1 MSISKVQ
8 FDGNNLINLESD
20 TVTASHLETGYTA
33 HDATGAIITGTLVKG
48 ITPAGSI
55 NITQNGTYDVTDKAS
70 AAVSVSG
77 QAPTLITKSISA
89 NGTYN
94 ALSDSADG
102 YSQVTVNVPTPTP
115 SYDTPSISV
124 SSAGVVTATANGKS
138 NTHTLSSSDD
148 ADFIAANIKEGVTL
162 FGVLGTLSGGG
173 GGLPWTAADITS
185 FTGGGVVSE
194 AVMQTNPLSV
204 KPNMILIYKDGDASG
219 ISANARG
226 ILAATIYINNH
237 NDTVIGGNGITWGSS
252 PSQSSSY
259 VAGTV
264 LTEMSYN
271 SSTGVLS
278 FSSPTNREFV
288 SGATY
293 KCIWIKL

>member
-55 NITQNGTYDVTDKAS
+55 NITQDGTYDVTDKAS
-70 AAVSVSG
+70 AVVSVSG
-77 QAPTLITKSISA
+77 Q
-89 NGTYN
+89 
-94 ALSDSADG
+94 
-102 YSQVTVNVPTPTP
+102 TPTP
-115 SYDTPSISV
+115 SYDTPSIYV

-138 NTHTLSSSDD
+138 STHTLSSSDD

-173 GGLPWTAADITS
+173 GGLPWTAAAITS

-194 AVMQTNPLSV
+194 AVTQTNPLSV
-204 KPNMILIYKDGDASG
+204 KPNMILLWKDGDISG
-219 ISANARG
+219 ISANSQG
-226 ILAATIYINNH
+226 IMAAILFTNNH
-237 NDTVIGGNGITWGSS
+237 NDAVIGVNGISWGNY
-252 PSQSSSY
+252 PSESSSY
-259 VAGTV
+259 TAGGI
-264 LTEMSYN
+264 LTSTTYDSE
-271 SSTGVLS
+271 TGVLS
-278 FSSPTNREFV
+278 FTAPSNRKFV

-293 KCIWIKL
+293 KCLWIKI

>member
-1 MSISKVQ
+1 MALTDKLTAIANAIRAKTGKAESMTLAEMPTEIGSI
-8 FDGNNLINLESD
+8 
-20 TVTASHLETGYTA
+20 ET
-33 HDATGAIITGTLVKG
+33 G

-70 AAVSVSG
+70 AVVSVSG
-77 QAPTLITKSISA
+77 SAPTLITKSISA

-94 ALSDSADG
+94 ASSDSADG
-102 YSQVTVNVPTPTP
+102 YSQVTVSVSTPTP
-115 SYDTPSISV
+115 SYDTPTISV
-124 SSAGVVTATANGKS
+124 STAGVVTATANGKS
-138 NTHTLSSSDD
+138 NTHQISSSDD

-185 FTGGGVVSE
+185 FTGGGEHSE
-194 AVMQTNPLSV
+194 AVTQTNPLSV
-204 KPNMILIYKDGDASG
+204 KPNMILLWKDGDISG
-219 ISANARG
+219 ISANSQG
-226 ILAATIYINNH
+226 IMAATAFINNH
-237 NDTVIGGNGITWGSS
+237 NDTVIGGNGIMWGSS
-252 PSQSSSY
+252 PSSSSSY

-264 LTEMSYN
+264 LVEMSYN

-278 FSSPTNREFV
+278 FSSPTNRKFV

-293 KCIWIKL
+293 KCLWIKI